1 LFAQAEVPSVV
12 LADRTMALLGRSTSV
27 TQDIGVSISRA
38 PDSRRILVIVNLT
51 GQLSY
56 APAGTATSSK
66 GAVAYKT
73 DDSQGAFD
81 GASSPV
87 DTSVTLP
94 TLLTTL
100 YLGNSDGGTAHLN
113 GWLKRVT
120 YYPRRLSQ
128 AELEAI
134 TS

>member
-1 LFAQAEVPSVV
+1 
-12 LADRTMALLGRSTSV
+12 
-27 TQDIGVSISRA
+27 
-38 PDSRRILVIVNLT
+38 
-51 GQLSY
+51 
-56 APAGTATSSK
+56 
-66 GAVAYKT
+66 
-73 DDSQGAFD
+73 
-81 GASSPV
+81 
-87 DTSVTLP
+87 
-94 TLLTTL
+94 LLTTL